1 MVKIKN
7 SRIKKIFSNLKNK
20 KIAVVGDVMLDVYYW
35 GDTNRISPEA
45 PVPVID
51 ITHEEIK
58 PGGAANVA
66 LNIKSIGA
74 KTCLYGII
82 GNDLFGSNFI
92 ENLNNYD
99 INIENINVDPSRP
112 TTVKTRILASSQ
124 HVIRFDK
131 EDKDLICSKLEKKII
146 KDFEKN
152 VKNINGV
159 ILQDYNKGMLTP
171 FVNKKII
178 KLCNENKIMIA
189 VDPKLNNLSSF
200 KGATLFKP
208 NLYEAEKILGRKI
221 TTEKEIEK
229 SGFDLIRKLDL
240 KYVVITLSEKG
251 IAVFTKGKKMKI
263 IPAKA
268 MKISNVS
275 GAGDTVIASITAFMC
290 AGATFEQACTIA
302 NYAASLVVEDV
313 SIVPVNPDA
322 LIKRLKN
329 SGIIIKG

>member
-7 SRIKKIFSNLKNK
+7 SKIEKIFAELKQK
-20 KIAVVGDVMLDVYYW
+20 KIAVIGDVMLDVYYW
-35 GDTNRISPEA
+35 GDTSRISPEA

-74 KTCLYGII
+74 KTCLFGII
-82 GNDLFGSNFI
+82 GNDLYGSNFV
-92 ENLNNYD
+92 ENLHNYD
-99 INIENINVDPSRP
+99 INIENINIDPTRP

-131 EDKDLICSKLEKKII
+131 EDKDFIDTKLEKKII

-152 VKNINGV
+152 IENINGV

-171 FVNKKII
+171 AINKKII
-178 KLCNENKIMIA
+178 KLCNENNIIVT

-208 NLYEAEKILGRKI
+208 NLHEAEEILGRKI
-221 TTEKEIEK
+221 ATEKDIEK
-229 SGFDLIRKLDL
+229 AGFDLIKKLNF
-240 KYVVITLSEKG
+240 KHVVITLSEKG
-251 IAVFTKGKKMKI
+251 IALFTKGKKMKI

-290 AGATFEQACTIA
+290 AGATFEQACTIG

-313 SIVPVNPDA
+313 SIVPVNPDE
-322 LIKRLKN
+322 LLKRLKN
-329 SGIIIKG
+329 SGVVV